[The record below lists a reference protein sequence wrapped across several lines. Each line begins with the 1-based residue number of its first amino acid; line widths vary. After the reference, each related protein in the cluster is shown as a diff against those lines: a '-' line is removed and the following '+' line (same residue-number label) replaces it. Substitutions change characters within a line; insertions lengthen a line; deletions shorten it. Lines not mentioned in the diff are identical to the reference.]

1 MLFAVNAS
9 AVAQTR
15 TIKLDNYNN
24 WNLPF
29 AKNFTIT
36 QVDDATE
43 ETNVAFPTGK
53 YNLGLN
59 PAAFFSVIFLD
70 TTLIELSDPI
80 TLNYTWYG
88 ENDFQINGTWVNL
101 NFTLDYFAE
110 DGTLLNSSMSLKTFV
125 SPQSNMPEPGL
136 NGFIGMAW
144 SYYNYNYNFMH
155 SLNGVLTGF
164 SAKDYEFT
172 FEQKDTDDST
182 SEYVGSLVFTEGD

>member
-36 QVDDATE
+36 QVVDAT

-110 DGTLLNSSMSLKTFV
+110 DGTLLNSSISLKTFV

-136 NGFIGMAW
+136 NGLIGMAW
-144 SYYNYNYNFMH
+144 SIHNGDYNFMR
-155 SLNGVLTGF
+155 
-164 SAKDYEFT
+164 
-172 FEQKDTDDST
+172 
-182 SEYVGSLVFTEGD
+182 